1 MNSFKC
7 PECKG
12 KKECGSL
19 IIEPSM
25 EFFEPG
31 KKPHQYETHF
41 ITCSECHY
49 YIPDRLA
56 YSTSNEEYKNN
67 VNEWKENFKPYA
79 ENVESFR
86 DQLT

>member
-1 MNSFKC
+1 MPSFKC
-7 PECKG
+7 PECNG

-41 ITCSECHY
+41 IPCCDCHY
-49 YIPDRLA
+49 YIPHRVAFPL
-56 YSTSNEEYKNN
+56 NELDYKKNQLS
-67 VNEWKENFKPYA
+67 WLKDFKPYA
-79 ENVESFR
+79 ETVESFH
-86 DQLT
+86 DE